1 MPKILLISLSNTNFK
16 GDRSIYL
23 YGQLIFNKDAK
34 VFKGERK
41 VLWINGA
48 ETTGY
53 PHAKEYEIPPLYTKI
68 KAKLTKDL
76 NVRMKTLRLLEGKR
90 YKSSGPS
97 KRQWFLTYDTKK
109 HKQQKKTTDKLN
121 FIKMKNCFVFQRSGR
136 KYLQITYLIRVQ
148 HQNIWRNYSS
158 IIKRQIVQF
167 KNWQKI

>member
-53 PHAKEYEIPPLYTKI
+53 PHVKEYSWTFTSHCI
-68 KAKLTKDL
+68 
-76 NVRMKTLRLLEGKR
+76 
-90 YKSSGPS
+90 
-97 KRQWFLTYDTKK
+97 
-109 HKQQKKTTDKLN
+109 
-121 FIKMKNCFVFQRSGR
+121 
-136 KYLQITYLIRVQ
+136 
-148 HQNIWRNYSS
+148 QN
-158 IIKRQIVQF
+158 
-167 KNWQKI
+167 